1 MSEENAQIVRDAYDL
16 WNRGD
21 LDSFMGLIDEEV
33 VIRAAEGWPEPVFYG
48 KDSAR
53 SFFEG
58 LVESIGHDSVIEELT
73 GSGST
78 VVIRVRTGVT
88 GGQSGIETEI
98 RSSQV
103 ITLRKGKAVL
113 LEYFWDH
120 QDALDA
126 AGLKGA
132 P

>member
-1 MSEENAQIVRDAYDL
+1 LSERNVEIVRSAYEL
-16 WNRGD
+16 WNEGD
-21 LDSFMGLIDEEV
+21 LESFMGLIDEEV

-58 LVESIGHDSVIEELT
+58 LEESIGHDSAIESAT
-73 GSGST
+73 GAGPV

-113 LEYFWDH
+113 LEYYWDH
-120 QDALDA
+120 QEALEA
-126 AGLKGA
+126 AGLSD
-132 P
+132 

>member
-1 MSEENAQIVRDAYDL
+1 MSEKNAEIVRNAYDY

-21 LDSFMGLIDEEV
+21 LDAFMALIDEEV

-53 SFFEG
+53 AFFEG
-58 LVESIGHDSVIEELT
+58 LVESIGHDSVIEDLT
-73 GSGST
+73 GAGRT
-78 VVIRVRTGVT
+78 VVVRVRTSVT

-98 RSSQV
+98 RSSQI

-120 QDALDA
+120 EEALEA
-126 AGLKGA
+126 AELSE
-132 P
+132 

>member
-1 MSEENAQIVRDAYDL
+1 MSDENVEIVRKAYDL

-21 LDSFMGLIDEEV
+21 LDDFMGLIDEEV

-58 LVESIGHDSVIEELT
+58 LVESIGHDSVIEEAT
-73 GSGST
+73 GEGQI
-78 VVIRVRTGVT
+78 VVIRVRTSVT

-98 RSSQV
+98 RSSQI
-103 ITLRKGKAVL
+103 ITLRQGKAVL

-120 QDALDA
+120 EEALEA
-126 AGLKGA
+126 VGLSE
-132 P
+132 

>member
-1 MSEENAQIVRDAYDL
+1 MSEKNVEVVRKAYEL

-21 LDSFMGLIDEEV
+21 LDAFMGLIDEEV

-53 SFFEG
+53 TFFEG
-58 LVESIGHDSVIEELT
+58 LVESIGHNSVIEEVT
-73 GSGST
+73 GAGQV
-78 VVIRVRTGVT
+78 VVIRVRTSVT

-103 ITLRKGKAVL
+103 ITLRKGRAVL

-120 QDALDA
+120 QEALEA
-126 AGLKGA
+126 AGLLE
-132 P
+132 

>member
-1 MSEENAQIVRDAYDL
+1 MSEENVELVRQAYDL

-21 LDSFMGLIDEEV
+21 LDAFMGLIDEEV
-33 VIRAAEGWPEPVFYG
+33 VIRAAEGWPEPIFYG

-58 LVESIGHDSVIEELT
+58 LVESIGHDSVIEDAT
-73 GSGST
+73 GAGPV

-103 ITLRKGKAVL
+103 ITLRKSKAVL

-120 QDALDA
+120 QEALEA
-126 AGLKGA
+126 AGLSG
-132 P
+132 

>member
-1 MSEENAQIVRDAYDL
+1 MSEENVELVRDAYDL
-16 WNRGD
+16 WNGGD
-21 LDSFMGLIDEEV
+21 LDAFMGLIDEEV

-58 LVESIGHDSVIEELT
+58 LVESIGHHSVIESAA
-73 GSGST
+73 GAGPV
-78 VVIRVRTGVT
+78 VVIRVRTSVT
-88 GGQSGIETEI
+88 DGQSGIETEV
-98 RSSQV
+98 RPSQV

-120 QDALDA
+120 REALEA
-126 AGLKGA
+126 AELA
-132 P
+132 E

>member
-1 MSEENAQIVRDAYDL
+1 MSEENLEIVRTAYEY

-21 LDSFMGLIDEEV
+21 LDAFMGYIDEEV

-53 SFFEG
+53 TFFEG
-58 LVESIGHDSVIEELT
+58 LMESIGHDSVLEEAT
-73 GSGST
+73 GADPI
-78 VVIRVRTGVT
+78 VVVRVRTSVT
-88 GGQSGIETEI
+88 GGQSGIETEV

-103 ITLRKGKAVL
+103 ITLRKNKAVL

-120 QDALDA
+120 QEALEA
-126 AGLKGA
+126 AGLRE
-132 P
+132 

>member
-1 MSEENAQIVRDAYDL
+1 MSEENVEVVRKAYEL

-21 LDSFMGLIDEEV
+21 LDAFMGLIDEEV

-53 SFFEG
+53 TFFEG
-58 LVESIGHDSVIEELT
+58 LVESIGHNSVIEEVT
-73 GSGST
+73 GAGQV
-78 VVIRVRTGVT
+78 VVIRFRTSVT

-103 ITLRKGKAVL
+103 ITLRKGRAVL

-120 QDALDA
+120 QEALEA
-126 AGLKGA
+126 AGLLE
-132 P
+132 

>member
-1 MSEENAQIVRDAYDL
+1 VSESNLKIVRDAYER
-16 WNRGD
+16 WNEGD
-21 LDSFMGLIDEEV
+21 LETFMSLIDEEV

-58 LVESIGHDSVIEELT
+58 LVDSIGHDSVIEEAT
-73 GSGST
+73 GAGPV

-120 QDALDA
+120 QEALEA
-126 AGLKGA
+126 AGLSD
-132 P
+132 